1 MNDSL
6 LLKATQ
12 ARIKQITTIGLAA
25 AISPLSWAATDTGES
40 LYGQHCAGCHAAT
53 LRGSAHGAA
62 LSGPAFADKWSAAS
76 AQSFLAYQM
85 AEMPPGE
92 AQSLSPVQHAAIAQY
107 VISQSDLEADSLLV
121 SSAQTLTSAT
131 PDGVEMVEFAEAGSV
146 MDMARSAGAF
156 SMRRVDPFRPVSTEE
171 LNRPDAAD
179 WLNWR
184 RTPDGHGHSPLTKIT
199 RDNVSRLSMS
209 WSMAMHEGSNQ
220 PTPLVRD
227 GVMFLTHAH
236 NKIQAIEAATGE
248 LIWEYQYAFPP
259 ASKMLGGPT
268 RNIALWQDRL
278 FLTTYDAAIV
288 AIDATTGAELWR
300 TEKADYR
307 EAFTHSAGPIVA
319 NGIVISG
326 INGCELFTQDGCFIT
341 GHDPTTGVELW
352 RTATL
357 AEPGTPEYATWGN
370 VAPDRRGGGDI
381 WIAGSYDPELDL
393 VYFGTSQPKPWAAPS
408 RGMSVED
415 AALYT
420 NATLAVRPKTGE
432 LVWHF
437 QHIPGETIDMEVGFE
452 RILADIDGEQT
463 LLTVGKDGILW
474 KLNRATG
481 EYLDL
486 LDTMGQNIFSVD
498 RETGRLTY
506 REDIAKANIGDTYT
520 ACPGI
525 YGGHNWQS
533 ATYDDARHLLFLP
546 VHQLCSDMTP
556 REVDLGPGGGGYG
569 ADAATY
575 PMPGKEGLAGA
586 LLAIDVRT
594 MEVRWKIEQPALFL
608 SGALSTDGGLLFI
621 GDLDRHFQAFDTQ
634 TGARLWSTRLPAP
647 AHGYPV
653 TYEAEG
659 RQFVA
664 IPAGIGVFRAL
675 TAVIFPDIYQPPDG
689 QGLFV
694 FSVPQ

>member
-1 MNDSL
+1 MNGSL

-12 ARIKQITTIGLAA
+12 ARIKQITKIGLAA

-62 LSGPAFADKWSAAS
+62 LSGPAFSDKWSAAS
-76 AQSFLAYQM
+76 AQSFLTYQM
-85 AEMPPGE
+85 SEMPPGE

-107 VISQSDLEADSLLV
+107 VISRSDLEADSLLV

-131 PDGVEMVEFAEAGSV
+131 PDGVEMVEFAAAGSV

-236 NKIQAIEAATGE
+236 NKIQAIEAGTGE

-319 NGIVISG
+319 NGIVVSG

-486 LDTMGQNIFSVD
+486 LDTMGQTIFSVD
-498 RETGRLTY
+498 RESGRLTY
-506 REDIAKANIGDTYT
+506 REDIAAANIGDTYT

-594 MEVRWKIEQPALFL
+594 MEVLWKIEQPALFL

-621 GDLDRHFQAFDTQ
+621 GDLDRHFQAFDTE